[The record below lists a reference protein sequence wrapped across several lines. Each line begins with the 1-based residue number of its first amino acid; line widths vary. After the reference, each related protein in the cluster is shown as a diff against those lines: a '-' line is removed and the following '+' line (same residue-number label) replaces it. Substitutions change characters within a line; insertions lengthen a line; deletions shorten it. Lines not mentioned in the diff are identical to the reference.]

1 LTEQEHLAETV
12 EHLQRAAIELIAA
25 ARSTLDLLEDA
36 VSNPGSFADLLAR
49 LGQMAEQSP
58 RAERARSTDS
68 SDPPRVQHI
77 PVR

>member
-1 LTEQEHLAETV
+1 LAEQEHLAETV

-36 VSNPGSFADLLAR
+36 VSNPSTLAELLAR
-49 LGQMAEQSP
+49 FSEF
-58 RAERARSTDS
+58 AERTRPAESG
-68 SDPPRVQHI
+68 DPPTVQHI